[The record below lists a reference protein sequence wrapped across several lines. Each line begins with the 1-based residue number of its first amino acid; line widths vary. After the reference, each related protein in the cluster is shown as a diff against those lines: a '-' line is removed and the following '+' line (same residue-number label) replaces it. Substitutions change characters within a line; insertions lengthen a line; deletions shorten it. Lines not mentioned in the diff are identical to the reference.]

1 MEQVRELAHALK
13 KAQHAVVLT
22 GAGAST
28 ESGLP
33 DFRSKTG
40 LWKGIDPVSLIS
52 LSALRRRPVEFYQF
66 YRMRFSHLWGARPNP
81 VHRVLA
87 ALQEEGMVK
96 RLITQ
101 NVDGLHQAA
110 GSPDVIELHG
120 SLRECSCLTCGRT
133 FPSRLIDV
141 DVKTAADI
149 PRCPECGGMLK
160 PGVVLFEE
168 PLPPDAIETAFDEA
182 RRADL
187 FLVIGSSLEV
197 GPANQ
202 LPLLAVQS
210 GADLAI
216 LNLTPTYLDGY
227 ARWVIREKAGQV
239 LTAVASELGILPRV
253 ENRRTEDLG

>member
-1 MEQVRELAHALK
+1 MEQIRDLARALK
-13 KAQHAVVLT
+13 QAKHAVVLT

-81 VHRVLA
+81 VHQVLA
-87 ALQEEGMVK
+87 VLQREGIVK
-96 RLITQ
+96 CLITQ

-120 SLRECSCLTCGRT
+120 SLRECSCLVCGRT

-141 DVKTAADI
+141 DVQTAADI

-168 PLPPDAIETAFDEA
+168 PLPPDAIEKAFDESS
-182 RRADL
+182 RADL
-187 FLVIGSSLEV
+187 FLVVGSSLEV
-197 GPANQ
+197 GPANR
-202 LPLLAVQS
+202 LPLLAAQA
-210 GADLAI
+210 GAQLAI
-216 LNLTPTYLDGY
+216 LNLTETYLDDR

-239 LTAVASELGILPRV
+239 LTSIANEIGILPRV
-253 ENRRTEDLG
+253 ENRSTGDLG

>member
-1 MEQVRELAHALK
+1 MEGIREFARALK
-13 KAQHAVVLT
+13 ASRYAVALT

-52 LSALRRRPVEFYQF
+52 MSALRQRPVEFYQF
-66 YRMRFSHLWGARPNP
+66 YRMRFSHLWGAQPNP
-81 VHRVLA
+81 VHKVLA
-87 ALQEEGMVK
+87 ALQREGLLK

-120 SLRECSCLTCGRT
+120 SLRECACLSCGRT
-133 FPSRLIDV
+133 FPSQLIDV
-141 DVKTAADI
+141 PVETAEDI
-149 PRCPECGGMLK
+149 PRCPECGGILK

-168 PLPPDAIETAFDEA
+168 ALPPDAIEEAFDA
-182 RRADL
+182 AMKADL
-187 FLVIGSSLEV
+187 FLVVGSSLEV

-202 LPLLAVQS
+202 LPAVAVQQ
-210 GADLAI
+210 GGDLAI
-216 LNLTPTYLDGY
+216 FNLTPTFLDSR
-227 ARWVIREKAGQV
+227 ARWIFREKAGQA
-239 LTAVASELGILPRV
+239 LTALAEELGISV
-253 ENRRTEDLG
+253 

>member
-1 MEQVRELAHALK
+1 MEQIRALAHALK

-52 LSALRRRPVEFYQF
+52 LSALRRRPVDFYQF

-81 VHRVLA
+81 VHHVLA
-87 ALQEEGMVK
+87 ALQREGIVK

-141 DVKTAADI
+141 AVETAADI

-168 PLPPDAIETAFDEA
+168 PLPRDAIETAFDEA
-182 RRADL
+182 GRADL
-187 FLVIGSSLEV
+187 FLVIGSALEV

-202 LPLLAVQS
+202 LPLLAVQA
-210 GADLAI
+210 GAELAI
-216 LNLTPTYLDGY
+216 INLTPTYLDDR

-239 LTAVASELGILPRV
+239 LTAVADELGILPSI
-253 ENRRTEDLG
+253 ENRSMGDLG